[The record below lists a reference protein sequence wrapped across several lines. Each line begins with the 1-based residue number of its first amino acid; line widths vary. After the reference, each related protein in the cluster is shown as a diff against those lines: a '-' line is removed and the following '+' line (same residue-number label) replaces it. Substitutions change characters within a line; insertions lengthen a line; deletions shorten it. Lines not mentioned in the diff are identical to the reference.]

1 MTAIIEEL
9 YNFYLE
15 LTNLAEQVAPDSPYV
30 AEARYILADVTPDR
44 YRTACIAFEAIEDDI
59 NALAAVPFGYPREAV
74 I

>member
-1 MTAIIEEL
+1 MTAIEEL
-9 YNFYLE
+9 FYFYVE
-15 LTNLAEQVAPDSPYV
+15 LTRLAEQVAPDSPYV

>member
-1 MTAIIEEL
+1 MTAIEEL
-9 YNFYLE
+9 FNFYVE
-15 LTNLAEQVAPDSPYV
+15 LTRLAEQVDPDSPYV

-59 NALAAVPFGYPREAV
+59 NALAAVPFGYHREAV

>member
-1 MTAIIEEL
+1 MTAIEEL
-9 YNFYLE
+9 YKFYVE
-15 LTNLAEQVAPDSPYV
+15 LTNLAALVAPEHNIV
-30 AEARYILADVTPDR
+30 IEARRILADVTPDR